1 MASYLE
7 ITNDFNSI
15 LIDDNYDNLIVL
27 KSGTVTLTTEA
38 AMNRIAVVTFT
49 LPAGTSVPMIAAY
62 YPNYIHLYNANVES
76 NGNCTWKFAVE
87 GPVGSTFNYWIFGLI
102 AEKTGDGKGLF
113 VVKNATDQIVFD
125 SGYEYARVRDFVTY
139 DFDTSQTL
147 TYDATRKYAV
157 VFVQACLKR
166 QTGSGPGGQWSGL
179 QPHGA
184 FIRDNGTVTY
194 GSWIY
199 RALSGSGGLSFPTS
213 NRTARYMLVDVTG
226 Y

>member
-7 ITNDFNSI
+7 IVNDHSTT
-15 LIDDNYDNLIVL
+15 LIDDSYENLIVL

-38 AMNRIAVVTFT
+38 AMNRIAVVTYT
-49 LPAGTSVPMIAAY
+49 MAAGESIPMIAVN
-62 YPNYIHLYNANVES
+62 YPNYVHLYSGNVEP

-87 GPVGSTFNYWIFGLI
+87 GATGTTFNYWIFGII
-102 AEKTGDGKGLF
+102 AEKTGNGKGLF
-113 VVKNATDQIVFD
+113 VVKDSNDKIVFD
-125 SGYEYARVRDFVTY
+125 SAYEYARVTDFVTY
-139 DFDTSQTL
+139 GFDTSQTL
-147 TYDATRKYAV
+147 QYVNGRKYAV

-166 QTGSGPGGQWSGL
+166 QTTGGPGGQWAGL

-184 FIRDNGTVTY
+184 FIRDNGSVTY

-199 RALSGSGGLSFPTS
+199 RSTGSTAGYSFPTS
-213 NRTARYMLVDVTG
+213 NQTARYMLVDVTG